1 MLLKTAEGT
10 LPIQA
15 GGGPRGE
22 DAMNGAGSDP
32 CRRARVAPRL
42 LQRNPPPTQQIS

>member
-1 MLLKTAEGT
+1 MLLKTAEGA

-22 DAMNGAGSDP
+22 DAMNGAGWGP
-32 CRRARVAPRL
+32 RRRARVAPPL
-42 LQRNPPPTQQIS
+42 LQRDPPPPPQIS